1 MKARVFIYMH
11 YMELGGAE
19 RALLGL
25 LNALDSDRVDVD
37 LFLNQHT
44 GAFMNLI
51 PDKVNLLP
59 ERKGYNAIER
69 PLVQVLKEG
78 QFKIALARLKARREH
93 GKYYKTLSD
102 DIKMQDSSVFQYVMD
117 AVTPRL
123 TSLEDLG
130 EYDLAISFLQPH
142 NIVLGKVRAK
152 KKICWI
158 HTDYSTVHIHAQ
170 QELKV
175 WGQYDHIVSISE
187 DCTTAFLKI
196 FPSLERKIMLIE
208 NILSP
213 HFVREQA
220 NLDSA
225 HELRVPGGVVK
236 LVSVGRIS
244 HAKNYDNVPHVARQL
259 KARGLKFKWF
269 IVGPGS
275 HSAIDKTLEETGTG
289 DVVEFLGARS
299 NPYPYIKAAD
309 IYIQPSRYE
318 GKSVTVREAQM
329 LCRPVIITNYATA
342 TSQVNDGADGIICPM
357 ENSGIAHA
365 IWELVHDEV
374 RRESLSSYCQSR
386 DFGNENEVNKIYQL
400 IESTT
405 SSEPN

>member
-102 DIKMQDSSVFQYVMD
+102 DIKVQDSSVFQYVMD

-142 NIVLGKVRAK
+142 NIVLDKVRAK

-158 HTDYSTVHIHAQ
+158 HTDYSTVHINVE
-170 QELKV
+170 QELRV
-175 WGQYDHIVSISE
+175 WQQYDHIISISD
-187 DCTTAFLKI
+187 DCTRAFVNT
-196 FPSLERKIMLIE
+196 FPSLASKIVKIE

-213 HFVREQA
+213 AFVRGQA
-220 NLDSA
+220 RLTATPQLDA
-225 HELRVPGGVVK
+225 CEGVK
-236 LVSVGRIS
+236 IVSVGRIC
-244 HAKNYDNVPHVARQL
+244 HAKNYDNVPLVAQML
-259 KARGLKFKWF
+259 KERGLKFCWF

-275 HSAIDKTLEETGTG
+275 HESIDRLIEETGTS
-289 DVVEFLGARS
+289 DCIRFLGVKS
-299 NPYPYIKAAD
+299 NPYPYIKACD
-309 IYIQPSRYE
+309 LYVQPSRYE

-329 LCRPVIITNYATA
+329 LGKPVVVTNYPTA
-342 TSQVNDGADGIICPM
+342 SSQVRDGEDGIICPM
-357 ENSGIAHA
+357 SNEGIAQA
-365 IWELVHDEV
+365 IWELAHDAAKQNAF
-374 RRESLSSYCQSR
+374 SHYCLSHDY
-386 DFGNENEVNKIYQL
+386 GNEAEVHKIYQL
-400 IESTT
+400 IQ
-405 SSEPN
+405 PI

>member
-102 DIKMQDSSVFQYVMD
+102 DIKVQDSSVFQYVMD

-142 NIVLGKVRAK
+142 NIVLDKVRAK

-158 HTDYSTVHIHAQ
+158 HTDYSTVHINVE
-170 QELKV
+170 QELRV
-175 WGQYDHIVSISE
+175 WQQYDHIISISD
-187 DCTTAFLKI
+187 DCTRAFVNTFPTLAPKI
-196 FPSLERKIMLIE
+196 VKIE

-213 HFVREQA
+213 VFVWCQA
-220 NLDSA
+220 QLTATPELDA
-225 HELRVPGGVVK
+225 CEGVK
-236 LVSVGRIS
+236 IVSVGRIC
-244 HAKNYDNVPHVARQL
+244 HAKNYDNVPLVAQML
-259 KARGLKFKWF
+259 KERGLKFCWF

-275 HSAIDKTLEETGTG
+275 HESIDRLIEETGTS
-289 DVVEFLGARS
+289 DCIRFLGMKS
-299 NPYPYIKAAD
+299 NPYPYIKACD
-309 IYIQPSRYE
+309 LYVQPSRYE

-329 LCRPVIITNYATA
+329 LGKPVVVTNYPTA
-342 TSQVNDGADGIICPM
+342 SSQVRDGEDGIICPM
-357 ENSGIAHA
+357 SNEGIAQA
-365 IWELVHDEV
+365 IWELAHDAAKQNV
-374 RRESLSSYCQSR
+374 LSLYCLS
-386 DFGNENEVNKIYQL
+386 DDYGNEAEVHKIYQL
-400 IESTT
+400 IQ
-405 SSEPN
+405 PI